1 MYRKL
6 IDLITA
12 NRKKLLELKISMD
25 EIKSLELDFK
35 EEAEQVD
42 LFSEKAFMR
51 ITWFKFNRLYMQIL
65 NIESEE
71 TIYFFDEVLDN
82 ETNIGEFIMNVIY
95 KMNY

>member
-1 MYRKL
+1 MYSKL

-12 NRKKLLELKISMD
+12 NRKKLHELKISID
-25 EIKSLELDFK
+25 EIKSSELDFK
-35 EEAEQVD
+35 EEAEQID

-51 ITWFKFNRLYMQIL
+51 ITWFKSNRLYMQIL

-82 ETNIGEFIMNVIY
+82 ETNIGGFIMKAIC

>member
-6 IDLITA
+6 IDLIAA

-25 EIKSLELDFK
+25 EIKSSELDFK

-51 ITWFKFNRLYMQIL
+51 ITWFKSNRLYMQIL

-71 TIYFFDEVLDN
+71 TIYSFDGVLDN
-82 ETNIGEFIMNVIY
+82 ETNIGEFIMNAIY

>member
-71 TIYFFDEVLDN
+71 TIYFFDGVLDN
-82 ETNIGEFIMNVIY
+82 ETNIGEFIMNGIY

>member
-1 MYRKL
+1 
-6 IDLITA
+6 
-12 NRKKLLELKISMD
+12 
-25 EIKSLELDFK
+25 
-35 EEAEQVD
+35 
-42 LFSEKAFMR
+42 MR

-71 TIYFFDEVLDN
+71 TIYFFDGVLDN